1 MGMEKSRDPTM
12 QALLEEQG
20 QTPGQAPQDL
30 PPAAPAKLYSTTQ
43 VGVGTFLF
51 GPLAAMF
58 YLKHN
63 FNALERRN
71 MAQKVVAGSL
81 IYTFVLSVIIYF
93 LPEDAPNSIIPA
105 VNLAVVLS
113 IMQSN
118 GMKKEDLLAAGHGLQ
133 NWGKALAV
141 GVAGFVLFIA
151 VLLGV
156 MMSIDQVLGVS
167 G

>member
-12 QALLEEQG
+12 QALLEE
-20 QTPGQAPQDL
+20 PSGQAPQDL
-30 PPAAPAKLYSTTQ
+30 PPTAPVKLYSTTQ
-43 VGVGTFLF
+43 VGVGTFLC

-58 YLKHN
+58 YLRHN

-81 IYTFVLSVIIYF
+81 LYTFVLAVVIYF
-93 LPEDAPNSIIPA
+93 LPEDFPSSVIPA

-113 IMQSN
+113 IMHSN
-118 GMKKEDLLAAGHGLQ
+118 GMKKEDLLAAGHGVQ
-133 NWGKALAV
+133 HWGRALAV
-141 GVAGFVLFIA
+141 GLGGFLLFLAI
-151 VLLGV
+151 LLGV
-156 MMSIDQVLGVS
+156 LISMDQILGVA